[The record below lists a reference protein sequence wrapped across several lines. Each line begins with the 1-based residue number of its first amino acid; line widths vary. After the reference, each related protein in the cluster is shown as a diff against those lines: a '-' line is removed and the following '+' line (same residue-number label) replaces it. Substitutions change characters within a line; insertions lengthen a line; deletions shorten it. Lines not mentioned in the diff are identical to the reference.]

1 MCGWCFPSTRGE
13 KGTDLVSRAD
23 LEKAN
28 QRVAVTIRRIADLK
42 THIEQRRRDGRDASD
57 AIELLAIFEA
67 SLDVMIEFRD
77 QLAKALR
84 DPR

>member
-13 KGTDLVSRAD
+13 KGTDLVSRTD

-28 QRVAVTIRRIADLK
+28 QRVADTLRRIADLK
-42 THIEQRRRDGRDASD
+42 AYIAQRERDGRDASD
-57 AIELLAIFEA
+57 AIELLAIFEN
-67 SLDVMIEFRD
+67 SLDVMIDFRD